1 MFRSMIAFGAV
12 LVAVVAAQDT
22 GPGTPVLQDAP
33 ASRPTQ
39 LTSPELTSLPK
50 GIRRSVPSVGGG
62 IAREYPG
69 DFGIRENK
77 LVLFTEDFDSDQGLK
92 SWTDRKGQV
101 GVVVGGNNDTK
112 CAEITASLANG
123 KASSGHLFKRLPYGE
138 DEVFCRFYVNFK
150 SPHDYVGHLVSL
162 TGDVPAE
169 PVPFRG
175 DGICPDGNVRFMTSV
190 EPFGHAGAFP
200 PPGAW
205 RLLSY
210 WCEMEMD
217 RIDNKYWGNG
227 CGAKAPV
234 VATQDTWTCVE
245 FMVRMNS
252 SPLERDGIQAYWV
265 DGKLVAGF
273 EGFRWRTAR
282 NLQVNGVWLNY
293 FMSAVAASRQG
304 SKQPLETSTVR
315 FDDVVVAKAYIG
327 PKAKGTRKPLE
338 KEPPEEPTPPTPSR

>member
-12 LVAVVAAQDT
+12 LVVSVAAQDT
-22 GPGTPVLQDAP
+22 GPGQPVERIA
-33 ASRPTQ
+33 ASTRPSVT
-39 LTSPELTSLPK
+39 TSPDMASLPK
-50 GIRRSVPSVGGG
+50 GIRRMVPSVGGG
-62 IAREYPG
+62 IARDYPG

-92 SWTDRKGQV
+92 SWTDRKGQASINAD
-101 GVVVGGNNDTK
+101 GHGGTK
-112 CAEITASLANG
+112 CAQILATLADP
-123 KASSGHLFKRLPYGE
+123 KAQGGHLFKRLPFGE
-138 DEVFCRFYVNFK
+138 DEVFCRFYVRFK

-162 TGDVPAE
+162 TGDSPAE

-190 EPFGHAGAFP
+190 EPFGYAGAFP
-200 PPGAW
+200 QPGAW

-217 RIDNKYWGNG
+217 RVDNKYWGNG
-227 CGAKAPV
+227 CGTKVPV

-245 FMVRMNS
+245 MMVKMNTTPS
-252 SPLERDGIQAYWV
+252 ERDGVQAFWI
-265 DGKLVAGF
+265 DGKLASGF

-293 FMSAVAASRQG
+293 FMSSVSAARQG
-304 SKQPLETSTVR
+304 ATQPLTTSTVQ
-315 FDDVVVAKAYIG
+315 FDDVVVAKAYVG
-327 PKAKGTRKPLE
+327 PKVKGVRKPIE
-338 KEPPEEPTPPTPSR
+338 KEPQEEPSPPTPSR